1 MTDTETRL
9 RDYLQSQA
17 DTIPDTSQPPD
28 LDLGRQSPRRLWPI
42 LAAAAAIGAVL
53 ILTVP
58 LLTGLTRQDQK
69 PADKPAAL
77 GVPYVLIDKEQVLH
91 DREQTVPIPS
101 DHGSLNVSEQVSGGW
116 ATTWMDRPGGTSFV
130 GILRPDGKITSIG
143 PANALG
149 VQASP
154 DGSQVVTSV
163 PNGKGGSRLVV
174 LDVATGR
181 ELASQTVPY
190 AMVGLLGWNKNGIWL
205 HEDYAPTTT
214 PVLWDPT
221 TGTVTEV
228 KMPGYAHGLSA
239 PAASDRILVTTR
251 TGEAWCL
258 KTGRLTDGKLAV
270 DREYCGTGGPHNY
283 PALSPDGQT
292 IVDSA
297 RKKVIDVETGKVT
310 NLRVDGEMPGWPQP
324 VFEDDTHLLVLT
336 RGSGDVV
343 ETSVTPGVGRLEP
356 ASVRHTVYRCDVTTG
371 SCDAAYTSPPVYN
384 LQLLEP

>member
-9 RDYLQSQA
+9 RDYLRATA

-58 LLTGLTRQDQK
+58 LLTSLTRQDQK

-77 GVPYVLIDKEQVLH
+77 GVPYVLVDKEQILH
-91 DREQTVPIPS
+91 DGDQTVPIPGLYWV
-101 DHGSLNVSEQVSGGW
+101 HISERVSGGW
-116 ATTWMDRPGGTSFV
+116 ATMSKDRVASASRA
-130 GILRPDGKITSIG
+130 GILRPDGKNTSIG
-143 PANALG
+143 PANARG
-149 VQASP
+149 IQASP
-154 DGSQVVTSV
+154 DGSQVVISV
-163 PNGKGGSRLVV
+163 PNGRDGSRLVV

-181 ELASQTVPY
+181 EIASQTVPY
-190 AMVGLLGWNKNGIWL
+190 ALVALLGWNKNGIWL
-205 HEDYAPTTT
+205 QEDYAPTTT

-221 TGTVTEV
+221 TGKVTEV
-228 KMPGYAHGLSA
+228 KVPGYALGLSA

-251 TGEAWCL
+251 SGEAWCF

-292 IVDSA
+292 IVDSN

-310 NLRVDGEMPGWPQP
+310 DLRVDGELPGFPLP

-336 RGSGDVV
+336 RGSGGLVK
-343 ETSVTPGVGRLEP
+343 TTVTPGVSQIRP
-356 ASVRHTVYRCDVTTG
+356 SSVRHTVYRCDVTTG
-371 SCDAAYTSPPVYN
+371 SCDAAYTSPPVYT